1 MPKLRYISRQVDFMT
16 RQEATEFYRKYS
28 GPLYQAALRIV
39 QDSGE
44 AEEIMHDTL
53 LRYLSR
59 PVRSIAE
66 GRTAAWLPTTCL
78 HLAIDRIRKRKRESL
93 FLMDLARE
101 EEAVDPGEQL
111 PQALPDIMQIR
122 SAMERLPEPYGLVMD
137 LVLIEGL
144 DYREI
149 SRLTGT
155 KEATLRSLYARGRKK
170 LIAALNIKTN

>member
-1 MPKLRYISRQVDFMT
+1 
-16 RQEATEFYRKYS
+16 
-28 GPLYQAALRIV
+28 
-39 QDSGE
+39 
-44 AEEIMHDTL
+44 
-53 LRYLSR
+53 
-59 PVRSIAE
+59 
-66 GRTAAWLPTTCL
+66 
-78 HLAIDRIRKRKRESL
+78 
-93 FLMDLARE
+93 MDLARE
-101 EEAVDPGEQL
+101 EEAVDPGEP

-122 SAMERLPEPYGLVMD
+122 SAMESLPEPYGLVMD